1 MSAPGKNDH
10 AVPNP
15 EVKAT
20 MPLSENEQRILRQIE
35 QQLER
40 DPTFSTRGYRVP
52 RRRVVGLS
60 LALAGAL
67 ALTVL
72 LLGVTVWLSLV
83 GFLGSLALAIVLE
96 REIRV
101 VARERISS
109 LPLSAWLGAAN
120 RRRSGTAGGS
130 GPSDSEAIE

>member
-1 MSAPGKNDH
+1 
-10 AVPNP
+10 
-15 EVKAT
+15 

-40 DPTFSTRGYRVP
+40 DPTFSTRGYRAP
-52 RRRVVGLS
+52 RRRVLLLALS
-60 LALAGAL
+60 LAASL

-72 LLGVTVWLSLV
+72 MLGVTVWLSLA
-83 GFLGSLALAIVLE
+83 GFLGSLAIAVVLE

-101 VARERISS
+101 AASDRIAS

-120 RRRSGTAGGS
+120 RRRPGGGANGAS
-130 GPSDSEAIE
+130 KSEEMD

>member
-1 MSAPGKNDH
+1 
-10 AVPNP
+10 
-15 EVKAT
+15 

-52 RRRVVGLS
+52 RRRVLL
-60 LALAGAL
+60 LALALVGAL
-67 ALTVL
+67 VLTVMM
-72 LLGVTVWLSLV
+72 LGVTVWLSLT
-83 GFLGSLALAIVLE
+83 GFLGSLALAVLLE

-101 VARERISS
+101 VARERIAS

-120 RRRSGTAGGS
+120 RRRTGGPN
-130 GPSDSEAIE
+130 GQTKSEEVD